1 MRDTRSCRPSPVPCP
16 PYPAVAGYSL
26 FPIPYSLF
34 PIPYSL
40 FPIPYSLFPIPY
52 SIPYSLFPIPYSL
65 QFHASPTAPRTRS
78 IVPAATDDAR
88 RAPSS
93 STSSR

>member
-1 MRDTRSCRPSPVPCP
+1 VPHP
-16 PYPAVAGYSL
+16 PFPL

-40 FPIPYSLFPIPY
+40 FPIPYP
-52 SIPYSLFPIPYSL
+52 LFPIPYSL
-65 QFHASPTAPRTRS
+65 PSPHFIPTARHTRS
-78 IVPAATDDAR
+78 IVPSATERAR